1 MTETFERHRSNQNR
15 NTNRNKQNS
24 ERIQKIIFITVDFI
38 KARVYNQKIK
48 LSRLMKT
55 INFAVSEHN
64 SRVYSLIFL
73 QVII

>member
-1 MTETFERHRSNQNR
+1 MTETFDRHCSNQNR
-15 NTNRNKQNS
+15 NTNSNEQNS
-24 ERIQKIIFITVDFI
+24 EQIQKIIFITVDFI

>member
-1 MTETFERHRSNQNR
+1 MS
-15 NTNRNKQNS
+15 KNS

-38 KARVYNQKIK
+38 KSRVYNQKIK

>member
-1 MTETFERHRSNQNR
+1 MWKCTGENE
-15 NTNRNKQNS
+15 
-24 ERIQKIIFITVDFI
+24 KINGTVDFI

-55 INFAVSEHN
+55 IDFAVSEHN

-73 QVII
+73 

>member
-1 MTETFERHRSNQNR
+1 MTETFDRHCSNQNR
-15 NTNRNKQNS
+15 NTNSNEQNS
-24 ERIQKIIFITVDFI
+24 EQIQKIIFITVDFI
-38 KARVYNQKIK
+38 KTRVYNQKIK

>member
-1 MTETFERHRSNQNR
+1 MKHNAQIKIVTRIEMS
-15 NTNRNKQNS
+15 KNS

-38 KARVYNQKIK
+38 KTRVYNQKIK

-73 QVII
+73 